1 MVYDVAVFQTPM
13 IAFHQALWL
22 VRKDLSLHLRSKNV
36 LALVFIFSLLV
47 VLVFNFAFGPTPLP
61 AEDQG
66 RLTASVLWTA
76 FSFAGIITL
85 TRSIEIDRAYGGLD
99 AVRLT
104 GAAPSLIYLSKVVS
118 NVIWLTLIQAAI
130 TPVALL
136 FLEALDQ
143 VSWLSLLKLI
153 AVLAM
158 GTIGFCAVGV
168 ILATMSVRA
177 GGESLL
183 TVILFPLIFP
193 VIMAGAKCTV
203 SILTTSTIGNRF
215 WISLLVT
222 YSLVFLSCSYLL
234 FEFVIEG

>member
-1 MVYDVAVFQTPM
+1 
-13 IAFHQALWL
+13 
-22 VRKDLSLHLRSKNV
+22 
-36 LALVFIFSLLV
+36 
-47 VLVFNFAFGPTPLP
+47 
-61 AEDQG
+61 
-66 RLTASVLWTA
+66 
-76 FSFAGIITL
+76 SFAGIITL

-104 GAAPSLIYLSKVVS
+104 GTAPSLIYLSKVVS